1 MPTTNPFDES
11 KLYTSLEMQDGQF
24 VVSGDFN
31 HVQSIVNT
39 QHEESNKFL
48 AGFALNINHM
58 VNSPVLKVKANS
70 YLTEGQVITIEF
82 TAATT
87 IRWKKNSGSWNS
99 GVAIVKDN
107 VTWNT
112 IGTSGVDI
120 VFTSTATTSDAS
132 EIWVAQGMRLLGGE
146 MTDTGVGSQL
156 KLSSGNWLILGR
168 YVSLGDLTVS
178 TISDDDYLYIRVTE
192 SRVDHTSDPDI
203 GHRLADGNYASVSPI
218 AIQKVYELMS
228 SAAFPN
234 NTTTPYAEY
243 IIVGKA
249 SVAAGVVT
257 PTYMW
262 PNPYDL
268 QKLIRE
274 KGDTE
279 APSVPTGLALTTGAE
294 ESLVL
299 PTSGVMLTPT
309 PNGWLTATCN
319 STNEADT
326 MLYEFKFCTID
337 SLGAVL
343 NSFTVPVYPNTDT
356 GSGGG
361 VPTGISHTLHNQRV
375 GVKYRVYVRAYDF
388 SGNISDWSAYTDETV
403 GGTCDIS
410 AGTAGPTF
418 TMTDGNIT
426 VGYPGFII
434 TISAL
439 PAGGAGWGLWA
450 ADGAYPN
457 IGSNE
462 GFLGYHLAN
471 VTSLRVP
478 WDEKGF
484 PHVRLKAFD
493 AAGLLQTLYSESSLE
508 LAQAT
513 QISVQN
519 HNTNAGAH
527 GGVVSDVVMCQEP
540 YGTLYKWVRILENQK
555 FAIANTYWV
564 SERGTQ
570 YTTIQAAL
578 DQISVDLPTLA
589 RIYVIDAADS
599 SPIVIPD
606 LHITPTTGTRL
617 EIVGLGN
624 TRVSASIDVSTAFTL
639 PFPAGHY
646 ASERY
651 YSLFIRNIGF
661 FGRIY
666 GTMPIG
672 EAGGL
677 LIDNVD
683 MMVSSASGLVD
694 LDGAGTWLVKVTN
707 SLIVNEGAGPAINL
721 YGSIHAKIENNTLIT
736 TMGGPGI
743 YFDTAGALRRMVKGN
758 SIQTTAGAT
767 GAIDADAAGPYTV
780 VCFNNAWNVAPSAE
794 ITVEDGSVATN
805 TLMPADFVTG

>member
-1 MPTTNPFDES
+1 MSTSNPFDVT
-11 KLYTSLEMQDGQF
+11 KKYDSLELQDGQF
-24 VVSGDFN
+24 VVAGDFN
-31 HVQSIVNT
+31 HVQSIVIN
-39 QHEESNKFL
+39 QQEETGKFL
-48 AGFALNINHM
+48 AGYALSINHM
-58 VNSPVLKVKANS
+58 VNSPVFKVRANNN
-70 YLTEGQVITIEF
+70 LTEGQVITIEF

-87 IRWKKNSGSWNS
+87 VRWKKNSGAWTS
-99 GVAIVKDN
+99 GISVVKDN
-107 VTWNT
+107 STWNT
-112 IGTSGVDI
+112 IGTSGLDV
-120 VFTSTATTSDAS
+120 VFVSTATTSDSS
-132 EIWVAQGMRLLGGE
+132 EVWVAQGMRLLGGD
-146 MTDTGVGSQL
+146 MVDTGVGSQL
-156 KLSSGNWLILGR
+156 KLGAGSWMILGK

-178 TISDDDYLYIRVTE
+178 TVSDNDYLYIRVTE
-192 SRVDHTSDPDI
+192 LRVDHTSDPEI

-249 SVAAGVVT
+249 DVTTGVVT

-274 KGDTE
+274 KGDTD

-319 STNEADT
+319 STNEPDT

-343 NSFTVPVYPNTDT
+343 NSFTIPVYPNTDT

-361 VPTGISHTLHNQRV
+361 VPTGITHTLHNQRV

-388 SGNISDWSAYTDETV
+388 SGNISDWSAYADETV
-403 GGTCDIS
+403 GGTCDI
-410 AGTAGPTF
+410 AGGAAGPVF
-418 TMTDGNIT
+418 TITDGNTT

-434 TISAL
+434 TITSL
-439 PAGGAGWGLWA
+439 PAGGAGWGIWA
-450 ADGAYPN
+450 SDGAYPN
-457 IGSNE
+457 ISSNE

-471 VTSLRVP
+471 VTALRVP
-478 WDEKGF
+478 WDEKGY

-493 AAGLLQTLYSESSLE
+493 AAGLLQTLYSEASLE
-508 LAQAT
+508 LAQST
-513 QISVQN
+513 QISVNN
-519 HNTNAGAH
+519 HNVNAGAH
-527 GGVVSDVVMCQEP
+527 GGVISDVAMCQEP
-540 YGTLYKWVRILENQK
+540 YGTLYKWVRVLENQK

-570 YTTIQAAL
+570 YTTIQSAL
-578 DQISVDLPTLA
+578 DQIAIDRPVLA
-589 RIYVIDAADS
+589 RVFVVDAGDTS
-599 SPIVIPD
+599 TIIVPD
-606 LHITPTTGTRL
+606 LHITPTSGTRV

-624 TRVSASIDVSTAFTL
+624 VILSTSIDVSNAFTL
-639 PFPAGHY
+639 PSPIGHY
-646 ASERY
+646 GSERY
-651 YSLFIRNIGF
+651 YSLFIRNMGIG
-661 FGRIY
+661 GRIY
-666 GTMPIG
+666 GTMAGG

-683 MMVSSASGLVD
+683 MMVSSASGLIA
-694 LDGAGTWLVKVTN
+694 LDGAGAWLVKIIN

-721 YGSIHAKIENNTLIT
+721 YGSIHARIENNTLIT

-743 YFDTAGALRRMVKGN
+743 YFDTPSASRKMVKNN
-758 SIQTTAGAT
+758 SIQTTAGAA
-767 GAIDADAAGPYTV
+767 GALDADAGGPYTV

-794 ITVEDGSVATN
+794 ITVEDGSVTTN
-805 TLMPADFVTG
+805 TLMPAAFVTG